1 MRPSQHLAQATDW
14 SVYFITDTAMAGGVE
29 NVPKQVQRA
38 IAGGV
43 RVVQVRDKE
52 MKDREF
58 CALVSAVQRA
68 ATQEADRLG
77 VCVRV
82 FVNDRVMI
90 AKELGCHVHIGQE
103 DMPPAQVREIVGEDA
118 IIGLS
123 VHTRQQA
130 ICAAKEG
137 VADVLGIGP
146 VWHTDTK
153 VCAAEVI
160 GPAGAAGIAGA
171 VREFGVK
178 TVAVG
183 GISARNASYLRDCGL
198 DGLCVVS
205 MIAKADDPA
214 QAARSLR
221 AKFLGV

>member
-1 MRPSQHLAQATDW
+1 M
-14 SVYFITDTAMAGGVE
+14 
-29 NVPKQVQRA
+29 PKQVQRA

-103 DMPPAQVREIVGEDA
+103 DMPPAQVREIVGMA
-118 IIGLS
+118 QLLAFLCTLVS
-123 VHTRQQA
+123 RQFVPQRRVWQM
-130 ICAAKEG
+130 C
-137 VADVLGIGP
+137 LG
-146 VWHTDTK
+146 
-153 VCAAEVI
+153 
-160 GPAGAAGIAGA
+160 
-171 VREFGVK
+171 
-178 TVAVG
+178 
-183 GISARNASYLRDCGL
+183 
-198 DGLCVVS
+198 
-205 MIAKADDPA
+205 
-214 QAARSLR
+214 
-221 AKFLGV
+221 